1 MTRLKDLHI
10 GWMKEDEYRKAY
22 DALEEEF
29 AFVQALIEA
38 RTQAGLTQE
47 QLAERMETSQSA
59 IARLESGRARPSART
74 LERLAQAT
82 NTRLH
87 ISFQPKERPAPP
99 SHR

>member
-1 MTRLKDLHI
+1 MKDLHAD
-10 GWMKEDEYRKAY
+10 WMKDADYRREY

-47 QLAERMETSQSA
+47 ELAARMETSQSA
-59 IARLESGRARPSART
+59 IARLESGRAKPSART
-74 LERLAQAT
+74 LERLARAT
-82 NTRLH
+82 GTRLH
-87 ISFQPKERPAPP
+87 ISFQPKVEPALP

>member
-1 MTRLKDLHI
+1 MKDLHAA
-10 GWMKEDEYRKAY
+10 WMKDAKYRKEY

-47 QLAERMETSQSA
+47 ELAARMETSQSA
-59 IARLESGRARPSART
+59 IARLESGRAKPSART
-74 LERLAQAT
+74 LERFAQAT

-87 ISFQPKERPAPP
+87 ISFQPKGSARIP

>member
-1 MTRLKDLHI
+1 MTRMKDLHT
-10 GWMKEDEYRKAY
+10 GWMKDAEYRREY

-47 QLAERMETSQSA
+47 ELAARMETSQSA
-59 IARLESGRARPSART
+59 IARLESGRAKPSART

-87 ISFQPKERPAPP
+87 ISFQPKGPAAQP